1 MYTKILL
8 CYFSEAHV
16 ERDLESMVGEPL
28 NEALTDIF
36 KISIAQHDSDIL
48 NVVRHSHDGD
58 LNCGYSQGSKIAV
71 LEKDMNPKE
80 SEQDIIDNLINDI
93 KIMISATEDPVAQG
107 VLQR

>member
-36 KISIAQHDSDIL
+36 KISIAQRDSDIL
-48 NVVRHSHDGD
+48 NVVRHND
-58 LNCGYSQGSKIAV
+58 LNCGYSQGSTIAV

-80 SEQDIIDNLINDI
+80 SEQDIIDNLKNYI
-93 KIMISATEDPVAQG
+93 KIMISATEDPVAG